1 MPTFLS
7 DARGVLGLPLR
18 MVVALIIGGAA
29 LGTVT
34 YYTAMHCWTPGHLK
48 VAYEPDVVEEG
59 PTSITVTVNDADGTP
74 VQDASVAVT
83 GLGAGGG
90 NTTNAEGTAVIRV
103 TSQLP
108 DGRREGYLDIMV
120 TATGCYKQYSQDD
133 AIKVV
138 KG

>member
-1 MPTFLS
+1 
-7 DARGVLGLPLR
+7 

-34 YYTAMHCWTPGHLK
+34 YYTATHCWTPEHLK

-74 VQDASVAVT
+74 VQDASVSVT
-83 GLGAGGG
+83 GLGAGGS
-90 NTTNAEGTAVIRV
+90 NTTNAEGTASVRI
-103 TSQLP
+103 TSHLP
-108 DGRREGYLDIMV
+108 EGRREGYLDIMV
-120 TATGCYKQYSQDD
+120 TAAGCYKQYSQDD